1 MSIPTLLKPTSQP
14 LDAALVPAKP
24 DPIGTRAWKVR
35 TARRLVLRTI
45 GRITKG
51 ELRLVEP
58 SNRKAGNKTNNGHD
72 IWLFGRP
79 TEDGLYAEITVLN
92 PRFWACLA
100 TGGALGAAEAYIEG
114 WWHTNNLTAAI
125 RLFARNRDV
134 LQRIDGGLAKWSAP
148 LLRRLHRANRNTLQ
162 GSKRNIEAHY
172 DLSNEFFALFLDPTM
187 TYSCGLFAE
196 ESTTLEQ
203 AQLAKIDHLCRKLE
217 LSPDTH
223 LLEVGTGWGGFA
235 RHAAREYGCRVTTT
249 TISKEQHAW
258 AEKVIAADGL
268 EGRVELLLQDYRS
281 LQGKYDRVVS
291 VEMVEAVGAD
301 FLGEYFSTL
310 GNLLNPGGV
319 AAVQAIT
326 IQDQDFERA
335 SRHIDFIKRYIF
347 PGSCIPSVTA
357 MCEAMTSDSDLK
369 LVHLEDFTP
378 HYVKTLNR
386 WSVALQEHHD
396 EARAMGFND
405 QFLRKWEYY
414 FRYCEGGFAER
425 HIGLVQ
431 MMLAKPSSSFSVAVD
446 GESL

>member
-1 MSIPTLLKPTSQP
+1 MSTPTLLKSNAQP
-14 LDAALVPAKP
+14 LAAAPVTAKSRS
-24 DPIGTRAWKVR
+24 ISSGTWKVR
-35 TARRLVLRTI
+35 TARRLVLRSM
-45 GRITKG
+45 GRIAKG
-51 ELRLVEP
+51 ELRLSEV
-58 SNRKAGNKTNNGHD
+58 SGSKTKGEAEV
-72 IWLFGRP
+72 WLFGQP
-79 TEDGLYAEITVLN
+79 TKDELHAGITVLD
-92 PRFWACLA
+92 PRFWVCMV
-100 TGGALGAAEAYIEG
+100 TGGALGAAEAYAEG
-114 WWHTNNLTAAI
+114 WWHTDNLTAAI
-125 RLFARNRDV
+125 QLFARNRDV
-134 LQRIDGGLAKWSAP
+134 LQRIDGGFAKWSAP
-148 LLRRLHRANRNTLQ
+148 LLRRLHRSNRNTLQ

-172 DLSNEFFALFLDPTM
+172 DLSNEFFSLFLDPTM
-187 TYSCGLFAE
+187 TYSCGLFAA
-196 ESTTLEQ
+196 ESTTLEE
-203 AQLAKIDHLCRKLE
+203 AQLAKMDHLCRKLE
-217 LSPDTH
+217 LSPDKH

-235 RHAAREYGCRVTTT
+235 RHAALEYGCRVTTT

-281 LQGKYDRVVS
+281 LEGKYDRVVS

-310 GNLLNPGGV
+310 GSLLKPGGV

-357 MCEAMTSDSDLK
+357 MCQAMTNDSDLK
-369 LVHLEDFTP
+369 LIHLEDFTP
-378 HYVKTLNR
+378 HYATTLDR
-386 WSVALQEHHD
+386 WSVALKKQHAK
-396 EARAMGFND
+396 ARAMGLD
-405 QFLRKWEYY
+405 DHFLRTWEYY

-431 MMLAKPSSSFSVAVD
+431 MMMAKPSSSFSVAID